1 MRHIVPGSVTL
12 TCLVSNKGG
21 ECRWQKDGKV
31 RHSLLYCQ
39 LLIMI
44 VQPVGMYP
52 GKYSLSSSPG
62 DCSLSLQE
70 VDIRLDDGQWQCQVT
85 I

>member
-1 MRHIVPGSVTL
+1 MAERRKGETFTHIIT
-12 TCLVSNKGG
+12 
-21 ECRWQKDGKV
+21 
-31 RHSLLYCQ
+31 
-39 LLIMI
+39 LIMI

>member
-1 MRHIVPGSVTL
+1 
-12 TCLVSNKGG
+12 
-21 ECRWQKDGKV
+21 
-31 RHSLLYCQ
+31 
-39 LLIMI
+39 MI

-70 VDIRLDDGQWQCQVT
+70 VDIRLDDGQWQCQVPT
-85 I
+85 